1 MAHTTDMKRRQVVVA
16 SLTTV
21 VAAGLG
27 ACSDSAV
34 PASVDNSALAVA
46 ARRIAEIRVLF
57 AHQSVGV
64 DVLHGVEALAQEV
77 QVPIRIVDLKDISHD
92 GGPGIFHFRVG
103 ENGKPETKVD
113 GFVELLSRAE
123 RTLFDVAILKLC
135 YVDLDVTDKGR
146 AKSLFGYFADAHR
159 KLQLTRPDV
168 RLVPAT
174 MPLRADVNTWKTPI
188 RRLIG
193 MGAYGDAENIVRNV
207 YNGEVRN
214 TFRGTSIFDIAN
226 AESMEGPPGRQSGF
240 IQNGQFM
247 QTLSSLNTRDG
258 GHLNE
263 LGSRLA
269 GAEFIRAVA
278 NALTLP

>member
-1 MAHTTDMKRRQVVVA
+1 MAHITDMKRRQVVVA

-123 RTLFDVAILKLC
+123 RA
-135 YVDLDVTDKGR
+135 
-146 AKSLFGYFADAHR
+146 
-159 KLQLTRPDV
+159 
-168 RLVPAT
+168 
-174 MPLRADVNTWKTPI
+174 
-188 RRLIG
+188 
-193 MGAYGDAENIVRNV
+193 
-207 YNGEVRN
+207 
-214 TFRGTSIFDIAN
+214 FRC
-226 AESMEGPPGRQSGF
+226 
-240 IQNGQFM
+240 
-247 QTLSSLNTRDG
+247 
-258 GHLNE
+258 GH
-263 LGSRLA
+263 
-269 GAEFIRAVA
+269 
-278 NALTLP
+278 P